1 MPLLEVER
9 LVKHFVRRRTLQPT
23 VMVHAV
29 NDVSFTPTVM
39 VHAVNDVSFT
49 VGAGES
55 FGLVGESGS
64 GKTTAARC
72 ILRLTTPTAGEIWFD
87 GEPIRS
93 MSHQQ
98 LRTLRRSIQ
107 PVFQDPYASL
117 NPRLPV
123 GESVAEPLIVHR
135 IGTTESRRA
144 RVEELLDQVG
154 LDRSHLQRRPD
165 ALSGGQ
171 RQRIA
176 LARALALGPRLVV
189 LDEPVSAL
197 DASVGAQIVN
207 LLMRLQRDL
216 GLALLF
222 ITHDLHLVRHMT
234 ARVAVMRAGRIVE
247 TAATAAV
254 FATPQHPYTRTLL
267 AAADLS
273 NHLPDDPDEKPPDDD
288 PPLREVAAGHWARV

>member
-1 MPLLEVER
+1 MPLLEVEG
-9 LVKHFVRRRTLQPT
+9 LVKRFIRRRPLRPAD
-23 VMVHAV
+23 VVHAV
-29 NDVSFTPTVM
+29 NDI
-39 VHAVNDVSFT
+39 SFT
-49 VGAGES
+49 VAEGES

-72 ILRLTTPTAGEIWFD
+72 ILRLTTPTAGEIRFD
-87 GEPIRS
+87 GHPIHS
-93 MSHQQ
+93 MSRHR
-98 LRTLRRSIQ
+98 LRRLRRSIQ
-107 PVFQDPYASL
+107 PVFQDPSASL

-123 GESVAEPLIVHR
+123 GVSVAEPLVVHR
-135 IGTTESRRA
+135 IGSAASRQA

-165 ALSGGQ
+165 ELSGGQ

-222 ITHDLHLVRHMT
+222 ITHDLRLVRHMT

-247 TAATAAV
+247 TAATPAMFRA
-254 FATPQHPYTRTLL
+254 PRHPYTRSLL

-273 NHLPDDPDEKPPDDD
+273 SRRGSDDPDGDPLDDD
-288 PPLREVAAGHWARV
+288 TTPLREVAAGHWARV

>member
-1 MPLLEVER
+1 MPLLEVEG
-9 LVKHFVRRRTLQPT
+9 LVKHFVRRRPLRST
-23 VMVHAV
+23 VVVHAV
-29 NDVSFTPTVM
+29 NDI
-39 VHAVNDVSFT
+39 SFT
-49 VGAGES
+49 VDEGES

-72 ILRLTTPTAGEIWFD
+72 ILRLTTPTAGEIRFD

-93 MSHQQ
+93 MSRQQ
-98 LRTLRRSIQ
+98 LRRLRRTVQ

-123 GESVAEPLIVHR
+123 GESVAEPLVVHR
-135 IGTTESRRA
+135 IGTAASRQA

-154 LDRSHLQRRPD
+154 LDRSHLRRRPD
-165 ALSGGQ
+165 ELSGGQ

-222 ITHDLHLVRHMT
+222 ITHDLRLVRHMT
-234 ARVAVMRAGRIVE
+234 TRVAVMRAGRIVE
-247 TAATAAV
+247 TAATQAV
-254 FATPQHPYTRTLL
+254 FAAPRHPYTRTLL
-267 AAADLS
+267 AAADLAS
-273 NHLPDDPDEKPPDDD
+273 RRGQVDPGENRPDDGDT
-288 PPLREVAAGHWARV
+288 PLREVAVGHWARV

>member
-1 MPLLEVER
+1 MPLLAVEG
-9 LVKHFVRRRTLQPT
+9 LVKRFVRRRPLRPA
-23 VMVHAV
+23 VVVHAV
-29 NDVSFTPTVM
+29 NDI
-39 VHAVNDVSFT
+39 SFT
-49 VGAGES
+49 VSEGES

-72 ILRLTTPTAGEIWFD
+72 ILRLTKPSAGEIRFD
-87 GEPIRS
+87 GEPISS
-93 MSHQQ
+93 MSRHR
-98 LRTLRRSIQ
+98 LRKLRRSIQ
-107 PVFQDPYASL
+107 PVFQDPFASL

-123 GESVAEPLIVHR
+123 GVSVAEPLVVHR
-135 IGTTESRRA
+135 IGSAASRRS

-154 LDRSHLQRRPD
+154 LDQSHLRRQPD
-165 ALSGGQ
+165 ELSGGQ

-222 ITHDLHLVRHMT
+222 ITHDLRLVRHVT

-247 TAATAAV
+247 TAATPAMFAA
-254 FATPQHPYTRTLL
+254 PRHPYTRTLL
-267 AAADLS
+267 AAAELS
-273 NHLPDDPDEKPPDDD
+273 SRRGPDDPDGAPPDDD
-288 PPLREVAAGHWARV
+288 TTPLREVAEGHWARV